1 VLAVVSAALLTA
13 CQREVDNTALEA
25 RPVRTITVEKREVGA
40 PIALTGRIEAE
51 DEVALAFRIS
61 GRIIES
67 DVRLG
72 DWLKPG
78 QAVARLESQNELNAL
93 RSARANLAAAE
104 GRLAQASNQFE
115 RQKFLLARDV
125 VARAV
130 MDEATQALQTA
141 QSQVDAGQ
149 AQLRAA
155 QDQVS
160 FTELKADAPGIVTAL
175 GPGAGEVVQAGQMIV
190 RLARHGG
197 RDAVFNLPAQS
208 IRSAPIDPLIVV
220 SLTDD
225 PAVTASG
232 RIREV
237 APQADPVTRTFE
249 VKVGLTD
256 PPAPMRLGATVSGRM
271 QMQSVPTIEIPTTAL
286 TDNNQQPATWIVDP
300 TSLTVAMRN
309 IEILDKTPAV
319 VVVSKGLDV
328 GEIVV
333 TAGVRALHV
342 GQKVRLLA
350 WEP

>member
-1 VLAVVSAALLTA
+1 
-13 CQREVDNTALEA
+13 
-25 RPVRTITVEKREVGA
+25 
-40 PIALTGRIEAE
+40 
-51 DEVALAFRIS
+51 
-61 GRIIES
+61 
-67 DVRLG
+67 
-72 DWLKPG
+72 
-78 QAVARLESQNELNAL
+78 
-93 RSARANLAAAE
+93 
-104 GRLAQASNQFE
+104 
-115 RQKFLLARDV
+115 
-125 VARAV
+125 
-130 MDEATQALQTA
+130 
-141 QSQVDAGQ
+141 
-149 AQLRAA
+149 LRAA
-155 QDQVS
+155 QDQVT

-175 GPGAGEVVQAGQMIV
+175 GPGTGEVVQAGQMIV

-208 IRSAPIDPLIVV
+208 IRSAPVDPLIVV

-237 APQADPVTRTFE
+237 AAQADPTTRTFE

-271 QMQSVPTIEIPTTAL
+271 QTESVPTIEIPTTAL
-286 TDNNQQPATWIVDP
+286 TMNNRQPAMWIVDP
-300 TSLTVAMRN
+300 TSLTVSMRN

-333 TAGVRALHV
+333 TAGVRDLHA

-350 WEP
+350 SEP